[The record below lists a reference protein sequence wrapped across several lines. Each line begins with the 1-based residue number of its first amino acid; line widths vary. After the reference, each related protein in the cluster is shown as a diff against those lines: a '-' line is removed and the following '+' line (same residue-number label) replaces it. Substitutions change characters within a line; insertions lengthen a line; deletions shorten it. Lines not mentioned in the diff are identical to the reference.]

1 MASLTACSQ
10 LMTSQTGRMSVPRII
25 NGVRRRTSTV
35 RWKSSPASMNS
46 LSSSRQGI
54 PATNLSLD
62 DFKKMSQPLREE
74 RMSSS
79 LASPPSSSSTSAS
92 GSSNSASSPLD
103 DPDFLAEFSV
113 NKRELLALAS
123 QQPTPLKLADMYKY
137 GFGTDLAQRL
147 RNAQFLHKELQIRI
161 AQRAVDLLTLPH
173 GLSEATPIRQVA
185 SMYLEYLLKFQQI
198 PSPTNTEEENSFT
211 DMLQGLV
218 LDRTTIPM
226 DIARGVVAWRDDRRE
241 NLELE
246 RLQEMEDALYRFF
259 TARVGLRFVT
269 EHHVL
274 SSPRESTR
282 ALRNVTHMFPP
293 DQKDTVLGCIQ
304 TNCDLVKEV
313 TKVSALVSQQT
324 REYYGMC
331 PEIDIVDC
339 IRQDLSREFTYV
351 PHHLHYMLGELLKNS
366 CRATVRRTMDQD
378 LKTGQGASSKKAS
391 LPPIRVII
399 VKGEEDVTI
408 KIADTGGGIPRSLMN
423 TIWKF
428 AHSTA
433 DEDESNTDFG
443 MIEVSG
449 ARIRGFGLPLARIY
463 ARYFGGELTLKST
476 EGYGL
481 DAYLHLP
488 RLGDSCEHLP
498 LRVRASPGNRISLP
512 PGNVR
517 RFSTAV
523 MAASS
528 SNTETSYLHRR
539 TTDQQDDI
547 SADERNLRRIL
558 DKMHSREL

>member
-10 LMTSQTGRMSVPRII
+10 LMTSQTVRMSVPRII
-25 NGVRRRTSTV
+25 NLVRRRSAV
-35 RWKSSPASMNS
+35 QSSCLCRWKSSQAPSSTANA

-54 PATNLSLD
+54 PAANLSLQ
-62 DFKKMSQPLREE
+62 MSQPLREE
-74 RMSSS
+74 RIFSS
-79 LASPPSSSSTSAS
+79 LASPPSSSSSS
-92 GSSNSASSPLD
+92 GSNSSGRGSSSSASPLD
-103 DPDFLAEFSV
+103 DPDFLADFVGV

-123 QQPTPLKLADMYKY
+123 QQPTPLRLADMYKY

-198 PSPTNTEEENSFT
+198 PSPTNTEEEDAFT

-282 ALRNVTHMFPP
+282 ALRNVTHMFPS
-293 DQKDTVLGCIQ
+293 DQEDTVLGCIQ

-313 TKVSALVSQQT
+313 TKVSELVSQQT

-366 CRATVRRTMDQD
+366 CRATLRRTMDSD
-378 LKTGQGASSKKAS
+378 LHKGNSNKKAT

-423 TIWKF
+423 SIWKF

-443 MIEVSG
+443 MIEGSG
-449 ARIRGFGLPLARIY
+449 AKIRGFGLPLARIY

-498 LRVRASPGNRISLP
+498 LRVRRSPGERISLP
-512 PGNVR
+512 TGNR
-517 RFSTAV
+517 PTL
-523 MAASS
+523 
-528 SNTETSYLHRR
+528 ET
-539 TTDQQDDI
+539 
-547 SADERNLRRIL
+547 
-558 DKMHSREL
+558 